1 MILLDVREAV
11 FEAVVKMWA
20 AKPLPSF
27 AWQDEAELRR
37 FADRREANGFAPAD
51 GQG

>member
-1 MILLDVREAV
+1 
-11 FEAVVKMWA
+11 MWA